1 MPRGSALRAPVHL
14 TAMRSRILLV
24 EDDLRAR
31 ALLEEFLVRHGLAV
45 ISLGSGAQVAEV
57 ISRECISLVLLD
69 LMLPGEDGVSICKR
83 LRASGAKVPLIM
95 LTAKTETMD
104 RIIGLEVGADD
115 YVLKPF
121 EPRELLARIG
131 AVLRRHGGAARPD
144 ALGESGSVYSFGP
157 FELDVNQR
165 RLTQSGQVIVLTKGE
180 FAVLEVLC
188 SHPRQPLSRE
198 RLFRLSRHRNF
209 VIADRSMDIQIARL
223 RRLIETDASQPCHIR
238 TIWGYGYVF
247 VPEGDAP

>member
-1 MPRGSALRAPVHL
+1 
-14 TAMRSRILLV
+14 MRSLILLV

-31 ALLEEFLVRHGLAV
+31 ALLEEFLVRHGLSV
-45 ISLGSGAQVAEV
+45 TTLGNGEHVV
-57 ISRECISLVLLD
+57 DVVSRECVSLVLLD

-83 LRASGAKVPLIM
+83 LRASGARVPVIM

-131 AVLRRHGGAARPD
+131 AVLRRQGDPSRPD
-144 ALGESGSVYSFGP
+144 APRESHPVYRFGP
-157 FELDVNQR
+157 FELDVER
-165 RLTQSGQVIVLTKGE
+165 RTLTKSGQIVVLTKGE
-180 FAVLEVLC
+180 FAVLEAL
-188 SHPRQPLSRE
+188 SRHPHQPLSRE
-198 RLFRLSRHRNF
+198 RLFRLSRHRSF

-223 RRLIETDASQPCHIR
+223 RRLIEADVSKPCYIR
-238 TIWGYGYVF
+238 TVWGFGYIF
-247 VPEGDAP
+247 VPEGDAT